1 LPSALGACACR
12 KARRD
17 DFENGAYYPAR
28 RSGRAVAGA
37 PPIQPAS
44 WEGTTATI
52 RGPMLDSRSSDLLT
66 LARYALE
73 GAVRTRGDLIELLGD
88 EPVTRPPRKAK
99 ALPPGEICATA

>member
-1 LPSALGACACR
+1 MRRPQARQEAASYGDAR
-12 KARRD
+12 KPRR
-17 DFENGAYYPAR
+17 ASISTSQR
-28 RSGRAVAGA
+28 
-37 PPIQPAS
+37 AS

-73 GAVRTRGDLIELLGD
+73 GAVGTRGDLIELLGD